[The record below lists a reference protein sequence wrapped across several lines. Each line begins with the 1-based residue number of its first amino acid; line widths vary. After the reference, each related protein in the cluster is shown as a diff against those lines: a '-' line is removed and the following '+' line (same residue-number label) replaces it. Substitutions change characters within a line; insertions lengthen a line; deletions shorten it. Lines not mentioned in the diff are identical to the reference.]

1 LELKPPKVIFACYVA
16 NKPKYIAQAVYL
28 LESIRSIPEFKHTL
42 VKIFGNSETLK
53 KVLSYFKTD
62 KYITPTPKNEFY
74 PDIPVCNKLQ
84 ALDYPLEEDFDYYI
98 LLDTDTLVV
107 RNFLQELK
115 PNCINIKLAD
125 FATFPHRQFSQLGN
139 ALAIEIPKPTVR
151 TTVSFKKT
159 IPYFNTGV
167 VVIPKNLFSIT
178 VHDWTNMVLKLT
190 QNASLVSGFT
200 HFTEQAALAFSLLK
214 NPKPI
219 AYLSNSMNF
228 PAHCSFYYLHLYFVN
243 PFIIHYHR
251 QDKNFAISFTKY
263 PICNQYISKFRRMLN
278 LKQNNPFGL

>member
-1 LELKPPKVIFACYVA
+1 
-16 NKPKYIAQAVYL
+16 
-28 LESIRSIPEFKHTL
+28 
-42 VKIFGNSETLK
+42 
-53 KVLSYFKTD
+53 
-62 KYITPTPKNEFY
+62 
-74 PDIPVCNKLQ
+74 
-84 ALDYPLEEDFDYYI
+84 
-98 LLDTDTLVV
+98 
-107 RNFLQELK
+107 
-115 PNCINIKLAD
+115 
-125 FATFPHRQFSQLGN
+125 
-139 ALAIEIPKPTVR
+139 LAIEIPKPTVR

-228 PAHCSFYYLHLYFVN
+228 PAHCSFYYL
-243 PFIIHYHR
+243 
-251 QDKNFAISFTKY
+251 Q
-263 PICNQYISKFRRMLN
+263 
-278 LKQNNPFGL
+278 